1 MKNDQDLQIAKEIAK
16 RVCLA
21 GGTAYF
27 VGGYV
32 RDQILGRKN
41 KDVDLEI
48 HGITA
53 EQLYSILK
61 EVGEPIIMGNS
72 FGIYNLRHYGLDIAL
87 PQKEKDN
94 GRGHRDFL
102 QFVDPF
108 VGTKKAALRR
118 DLTINAL
125 MQDVLTGQII
135 DHFAGMDD
143 LEKGAIRHVNPDT
156 FTEDPLRVLR
166 AAQFAARFRFSVAE
180 ETISL
185 CKTLSLENIPRERV
199 WGELEKAL
207 LKSEQPSI
215 FFETLCKMHQL
226 SVWFPEVE
234 NLIGVEQDPV
244 HHPEGD
250 VWNHTMLVLDTAA
263 ALRDQATYP
272 LGFMLAALCHDFGKT
287 VATTCVKGRI
297 HSYNHET
304 EGVSITKAFLFR
316 LTNETK
322 LNNYVLNMVQLHMCP
337 NLMAAQKSSTKS
349 MCKLFDSSMSAEDL
363 LLLAKAD
370 HCSRPGASSYSE
382 TEQFLAHNLAIFRK
396 RMSSPYVA
404 GADLV
409 AAGFT
414 PGKDFKEALAYAH
427 KLRLAGENKE
437 NALKHTVAYIN
448 NLRRETQ
455 K

>member
-16 RVCLA
+16 LVCRA
-21 GGTAYF
+21 GGAAYY

-32 RDQILGRKN
+32 RDQLLGRNN

-48 HGITA
+48 HGITT
-53 EQLYSILK
+53 EQLYAILK

-72 FGIYNLRHYGLDIAL
+72 FGIYNLRHYDLDIAL
-87 PQKEKDN
+87 PRKEKDN

-108 VGTKKAALRR
+108 VGTQKAAMRR

-135 DHFAGMDD
+135 DHFTGMDD
-143 LEKGAIRHVNPDT
+143 LAKGMIRHVSPDT
-156 FTEDPLRVLR
+156 FAEDPLRVLR

-180 ETISL
+180 ETIAL
-185 CKTLSLENIPRERV
+185 CQTLSLENISRERI

-234 NLIGVEQDPV
+234 SLIGIEQDPV

-250 VWNHTMLVLDTAA
+250 VWNHTMRVLDTAA
-263 ALRDQATYP
+263 ALRDQASYP
-272 LGFMLAALCHDFGKT
+272 LGFMMAALCHDFGKT
-287 VATTCVKGRI
+287 ITTTRVESRI
-297 HSYNHET
+297 HSYDHET
-304 EGVSITKAFLFR
+304 EGVAIAKVFLER

-322 LNNYVLNMVQLHMCP
+322 LRNYVLNMVQLHMAP

-349 MCKLFDSSMSAEDL
+349 MCKLFDASVSAEDL

-370 HCSRPGASSYSE
+370 HCSRPGANSYAE

-396 RMSSPYVA
+396 RMSLPYVA
-404 GADLV
+404 GSDLV
-409 AAGFT
+409 AAGFA
-414 PGKDFKEALAYAH
+414 PGKDFKDALAYAH
-427 KLRLAGENKE
+427 KLRLAGVNKE
-437 NALKHTVAYIN
+437 NALKHTVAYIIKS
-448 NLRRETQ
+448 RRDEQ
-455 K
+455 E

>member
-1 MKNDQDLQIAKEIAK
+1 MSKNSKDLQIAREIAR
-16 RVCLA
+16 RVRMT
-21 GGTAYF
+21 GGNAYY

-32 RDQILGRKN
+32 RDQLLGRNN

-53 EQLYSILK
+53 EQLYGILK

-72 FGIYNLRHYGLDIAL
+72 FGIYNLRHCGLDIAL
-87 PQKEKDN
+87 PRKEKDN
-94 GRGHRDFL
+94 GRGHHDFL

-143 LEKGAIRHVNPDT
+143 LQKGTIRHVNPDT
-156 FTEDPLRVLR
+156 FAEDPLRVLR
-166 AAQFAARFRFSVAE
+166 AAQFAARFRFSVSE
-180 ETISL
+180 ETVAL
-185 CKTLSLENIPRERV
+185 CKTLSLKNIPRERV

-215 FFETLCKMHQL
+215 FFETLRKMHQL
-226 SVWFPEVE
+226 SVWFPEVK
-234 NLIGVEQDPV
+234 NLIGIEHDPV
-244 HHPEGD
+244 GCPVAD
-250 VWNHTMLVLDTAA
+250 AWNHTMLVLDIAA
-263 ALRDQATYP
+263 ALRDQATWP

-287 VATTCVKGRI
+287 GTRI
-297 HSYNHET
+297 GSIRSDDPET
-304 EGVSITKAFLFR
+304 EGVPITKTFLSR

-322 LNNYVLNMVQLHMCP
+322 LNNYVLNMVPLHRCP
-337 NLMAAQKSSTKS
+337 NLMAAQKSCTEA
-349 MCKLFDSSMSAEDL
+349 MCQLFDTSVSAEDL

-370 HCSRPGASSYSE
+370 HCSRPGADSYAE
-382 TEQFLAHNLAIFRK
+382 TEQFLAHNLAVFRE
-396 RMSSPYVA
+396 RMSLPYVA
-404 GADLV
+404 GIDLV
-409 AAGFT
+409 TAGFS

-427 KLRLAGENKE
+427 RLRLAGVNKE
-437 NALKHTVAYIN
+437 NALKDTVAYIQN
-448 NLRRETQ
+448 MRRETP